1 MKKNDKKEIFAKD
14 LKTLKT
20 LANEARKQ
28 LFEMKIDHSQNK
40 LKNTTQISEKRHE
53 LARLL
58 TVIKEKELAGEINKV

>member
-1 MKKNDKKEIFAKD
+1 MKKNDKKEIFGKD